1 MTQLHHSMHHAI
13 SLFKTLHGDN
23 IEYVIDVG
31 ANTGTP
37 FLKDSFPNA
46 HHYLIEPLINTHPQL
61 IENYQDVAYTL
72 LSTPLLDTITPMYF
86 YTYSVTKDDGTICYS
101 SVLVGENEYIDRD
114 YILSNI
120 VTTSTLDNTFSS
132 NININRLNTII
143 KIDVDGNELKVLKG
157 GETLLSNIGLVIIEC
172 NAQSINSIM
181 SLLHSM
187 GFELF
192 DIVSPGYYRDL
203 WIQSD
208 LIFINQKIKNDNV
221 KFRPFEEGAWTGSD
235 WNPLP

>member
-1 MTQLHHSMHHAI
+1 MTQLHHSINHAI
-13 SLFKTLHGDN
+13 ALFKTLHGNN

-46 HHYLIEPLINTHPQL
+46 HHYLIEPLTNTHPQL

-72 LSTPLLDTITPMYF
+72 LSTPLLDTITPIHF
-86 YTYSVTKDDGTICYS
+86 YTYSVTTNEGLCNS
-101 SVLVGENEYIDRD
+101 SVLVGENEYIGNN
-114 YILSNI
+114 YTLSHTI
-120 VTTSTLDNTFSS
+120 TTSTLDNTFSS
-132 NININRLNTII
+132 NTNINRLNTII
-143 KIDVDGNELKVLKG
+143 KIDVDGNELKILKG

-181 SLLHSM
+181 SLLYSM

-192 DIVSPGYYRDL
+192 DIVSPGYYRDI

-208 LIFINQKIKNDNV
+208 LIFINQKVKNDNV
-221 KFRPFEEGAWTGSD
+221 KFRPFDEGAWTGSE
-235 WNPLP
+235 WYPLP